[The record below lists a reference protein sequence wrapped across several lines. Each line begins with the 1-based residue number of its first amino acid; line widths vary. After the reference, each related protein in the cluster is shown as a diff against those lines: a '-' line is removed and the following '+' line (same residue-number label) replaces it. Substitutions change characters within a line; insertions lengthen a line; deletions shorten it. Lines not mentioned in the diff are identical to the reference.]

1 MVDEINEII
10 WEKDYTP
17 EIARK
22 WSSDG
27 RYEYVHKKYYIKCY
41 FKIGGN
47 KKETR
52 HKYLCD
58 ESDETIDHY
67 DHSDT
72 DIKEEKTGKYIEHH
86 SYEYFLFKDW
96 KFNNQYYRE
105 YEFKKYKRTV
115 NVLDNGKKIYG
126 NWQFD
131 DQYYK

>member
-10 WEKDYTP
+10 LEKDYTP

-58 ESDETIDHY
+58 ESDETIKRCVDIQTDASHCGECN
-67 DHSDT
+67 HSCSEGLT
-72 DIKEEKTGKYIEHH
+72 CQEG
-86 SYEYFLFKDW
+86 
-96 KFNNQYYRE
+96 QC
-105 YEFKKYKRTV
+105 
-115 NVLDNGKKIYG
+115 
-126 NWQFD
+126 Q
-131 DQYYK
+131 

>member
-1 MVDEINEII
+1 MVDEII

-72 DIKEEKTGKYIEHH
+72 DIKVKIGNLIINIIENMNLKNIK
-86 SYEYFLFKDW
+86 EQLLF
-96 KFNNQYYRE
+96 
-105 YEFKKYKRTV
+105 
-115 NVLDNGKKIYG
+115 
-126 NWQFD
+126 
-131 DQYYK
+131 